1 MDYEDGTR
9 KLTYRSPKEQ
19 DIKITRDENGNLGV
33 DVKSTHNTDAIY
45 QAGLASAEAVR
56 TATQLLADVV
66 TAGPTP
72 TPQPAEIETENQ

>member
-1 MDYEDGTR
+1 VDYEDGTR

-45 QAGLASAEAVR
+45 QAGLA
-56 TATQLLADVV
+56 
-66 TAGPTP
+66 
-72 TPQPAEIETENQ
+72 